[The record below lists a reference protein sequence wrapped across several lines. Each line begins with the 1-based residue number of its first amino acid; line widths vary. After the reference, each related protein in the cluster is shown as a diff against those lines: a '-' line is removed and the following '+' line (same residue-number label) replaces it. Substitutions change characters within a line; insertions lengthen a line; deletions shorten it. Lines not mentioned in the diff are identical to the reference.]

1 MPFTAYTNSPK
12 VEMEFPRDLTTLTT
26 TTTTST
32 TKECTE
38 SPDTMMCDNGDADS
52 SQFSMSPR
60 EQQDHES
67 EMCLRVFE
75 SWTQTQQTEY
85 VEQLIM
91 RMSFHQHEHL
101 YSILMPMLQRDFITV
116 LPGEWEGRE
125 GRQGSVWE
133 GGRGGK
139 WKGYGRREGREV
151 SRVVVVVKEVWEG
164 GEGRERKW
172 AEWWWLLRKCGREG
186 RVHVHR

>member
-1 MPFTAYTNSPK
+1 
-12 VEMEFPRDLTTLTT
+12 MEFPQELTTLTT
-26 TTTTST
+26 TCMS
-32 TKECTE
+32 TKECTD

-116 LPGEWEGRE
+116 LPGELEGRE
-125 GRQGSVWE
+125 GSV
-133 GGRGGK
+133 GGREE
-139 WKGYGRREGREV
+139 RDLEV
-151 SRVVVVVKEVWEG
+151 SRVVVVVKEVHVW
-164 GEGRERKW
+164 EGRES
-172 AEWWWLLRKCGREG
+172 A
-186 RVHVHR
+186 

>member
-1 MPFTAYTNSPK
+1 MPLTAYTK
-12 VEMEFPRDLTTLTT
+12 VEMEFPHDLSTLTT
-26 TTTTST
+26 STST
-32 TKECTE
+32 KDCAE

-60 EQQDHES
+60 EQHDHES

-116 LPGEWEGRE
+116 LPGEWGGESEVVHVVSGRGGEGGMCGRGEE
-125 GRQGSVWE
+125 GVCGR
-133 GGRGGK
+133 GGRG
-139 WKGYGRREGREV
+139 V
-151 SRVVVVVKEVWEG
+151 
-164 GEGRERKW
+164 
-172 AEWWWLLRKCGREG
+172 CGRES
-186 RVHVHR
+186 RWYML

>member
-12 VEMEFPRDLTTLTT
+12 VEMEFPRDLTTLT

-116 LPGEWEGRE
+116 LPGEWEGR
-125 GRQGSVWE
+125 
-133 GGRGGK
+133 GG
-139 WKGYGRREGREV
+139 REGRGV
-151 SRVVVVVKEVWEG
+151 
-164 GEGRERKW
+164 
-172 AEWWWLLRKCGREG
+172 CGREG
-186 RVHVHR
+186 EVASGRVIEGGKGER